1 MVGVVNIQYIGVI
14 IFMILI
20 IMICIVLVLKFKRS
34 QGLVLTTT
42 DNYNGEKSKLEFTTE
57 NIQNELV
64 IQMEMLPAEVIID
77 ENKLV
82 EITNSKVLA
91 HVNNLVPGLAQ
102 VGNVAH
108 NAVQAAQA
116 NGEVLYKA
124 IIPAGTKLADS
135 KAMENAIR
143 DIYRG

>member
-1 MVGVVNIQYIGVI
+1 MEYIGVI

-64 IQMEMLPAEVIID
+64 IQMEMLPAELI
-77 ENKLV
+77 LT
-82 EITNSKVLA
+82 ITSLLRLQIAK
-91 HVNNLVPGLAQ
+91 
-102 VGNVAH
+102 
-108 NAVQAAQA
+108 
-116 NGEVLYKA
+116 
-124 IIPAGTKLADS
+124 S
-135 KAMENAIR
+135 
-143 DIYRG
+143 

>member
-1 MVGVVNIQYIGVI
+1 MEYIGVI
-14 IFMILI
+14 IFMMLI
-20 IMICIVLVLKFKRS
+20 IMICIVLVLKFNRS

-42 DNYNGEKSKLEFTTE
+42 DNSSGEKNELKVTRE

-64 IQMEMLPAEVIID
+64 IQMEMLPADEIIE

-91 HVNNLVPGLAQ
+91 RVNNLVPGLAQ

-108 NAVQAAQA
+108 NAV
-116 NGEVLYKA
+116 
-124 IIPAGTKLADS
+124 
-135 KAMENAIR
+135 
-143 DIYRG
+143 